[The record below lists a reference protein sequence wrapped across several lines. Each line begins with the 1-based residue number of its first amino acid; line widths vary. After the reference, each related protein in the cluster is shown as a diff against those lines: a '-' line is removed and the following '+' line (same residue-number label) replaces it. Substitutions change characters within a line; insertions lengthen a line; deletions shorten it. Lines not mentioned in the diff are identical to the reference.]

1 MYTNIKI
8 SLADN
13 VK

>member
-1 MYTNIKI
+1 MYTNIKF